1 MTVPEKNRKL
11 LDSHAVLKFLQKERG
26 FEAVGQLL
34 RRAANDDLHL
44 FMSEINLGE
53 VYYILLRTQGEAAGE
68 EIFSSLLLLPVERV
82 ATDFELVLSAA
93 KLKAEFPASY
103 ADCFAVA
110 TAMRHQAAVVTG
122 DPEFKRFEHCVA
134 IQWV

>member
-1 MTVPEKNRKL
+1 
-11 LDSHAVLKFLQKERG
+11 
-26 FEAVGQLL
+26 
-34 RRAANDDLHL
+34 
-44 FMSEINLGE
+44 
-53 VYYILLRTQGEAAGE
+53 
-68 EIFSSLLLLPVERV
+68 V

-93 KLKAEFPASY
+93 KLKAEFPVSY
-103 ADCFAVA
+103 ADCFAIA